1 MVKPVEIYLDD
12 NQSKKNISKLNLIRL
27 LFIIL
32 YFCLISKSGYSLKKI
47 SKQKD
52 EPIVLQNDCVLFPF
66 PSKLLVISLN
76 VIDLK
81 LSNKKKTINY
91 NLIICLKLKN
101 RLKFTKRR
109 IQETVF

>member
-47 SKQKD
+47 SKQKN

-81 LSNKKKTINY
+81 LSNNKKNNKLQSY
-91 NLIICLKLKN
+91 NMFKIKK
-101 RLKFTKRR
+101 
-109 IQETVF
+109 